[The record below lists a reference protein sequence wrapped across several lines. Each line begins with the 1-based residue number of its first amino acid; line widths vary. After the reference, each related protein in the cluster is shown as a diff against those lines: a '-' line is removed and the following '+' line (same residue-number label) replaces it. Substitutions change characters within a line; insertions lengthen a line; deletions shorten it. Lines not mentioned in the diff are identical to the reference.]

1 MRAAHCAVVT
11 ASVFML
17 LALAACGSRP
27 QSVALPVL
35 VAKVNAIC
43 TTYTVRIEA
52 LEAPSFAPEA
62 ATAAQLG
69 TAAAYLDRAVPLAQ
83 SEQTSIKAVGE
94 PATERG
100 MFDTVLTALSAHVRD
115 QVAARAAAHRRD
127 LPAFRAAV
135 AADRSDATHLA
146 GVAQQFGLVKC
157 V

>member
-1 MRAAHCAVVT
+1 VAATAVL
-11 ASVFML
+11 L
-17 LALAACGSRP
+17 LALAACGARP
-27 QSVALPVL
+27 QPVALPVL

-52 LEAPSFAPEA
+52 LKAPPFAPEA
-62 ATAAQLG
+62 ATAAELG

-83 SEQTSIKAVGE
+83 SEQTRIKAAGE
-94 PATERG
+94 PATDRD
-100 MFDTVLTALSAHVRD
+100 MFDEVLTALSAHVRD
-115 QVAARAAAHRRD
+115 QGAARTAAHRRD